1 MTWEAYSTKLSSFGV
16 LVKVRN
22 FLVFQAS
29 AKELHWTAILSPRVA
44 LCPSC
49 LYRPSFSGSE
59 PFSVCSTWLIIPPT
73 PHCLTGSSLSVCQG
87 DIEAV
92 AAKSPMELTHLFE
105 QISGS
110 DAHKRHYDELQQSQ
124 AKAEEKVG
132 GGQQGP
138 DL

>member
-1 MTWEAYSTKLSSFGV
+1 
-16 LVKVRN
+16 
-22 FLVFQAS
+22 
-29 AKELHWTAILSPRVA
+29 
-44 LCPSC
+44 
-49 LYRPSFSGSE
+49 
-59 PFSVCSTWLIIPPT
+59 
-73 PHCLTGSSLSVCQG
+73 
-87 DIEAV
+87 
-92 AAKSPMELTHLFE
+92 MELTHLFE